1 MEKNINWTNYDDM
14 HEFLSEY
21 MNRFAPQI
29 KNETIESYHKRYF
42 KIMDKLPNKMNQE
55 DATQF
60 ISTFNDMQK
69 QLNETMNLENRIEK
83 EIQNL
88 DIVSNYWGSE
98 KNVLNEANI
107 YEDAIKLG
115 FFQNED
121 DLETWFCNRMKH
133 SNDELLHALLNH
145 INN

>member
-1 MEKNINWTNYDDM
+1 
-14 HEFLSEY
+14 
-21 MNRFAPQI
+21 
-29 KNETIESYHKRYF
+29 
-42 KIMDKLPNKMNQE
+42 MNQE

-69 QLNETMNLENRIEK
+69 QLNETIDLENRIEK

>member
-88 DIVSNYWGSE
+88 DIVSNY
-98 KNVLNEANI
+98 